1 VLHQQW
7 PEGSHILAQ
16 SSVLLL
22 DGFFKDVGEGLLW
35 QFCLLLQVDLVNL
48 VLSHHSLGHAEEH
61 LDGRRTIDQVAVVKP
76 TSEVPR
82 EEGDY
87 VQNSTAQREHSDLS
101 QVYDSDP
108 GLHLPLQH
116 AVLQHVAEEVP
127 RNLVERL
134 LLQVQLDYTG
144 DVDHDDGAEVDVA
157 AHQVEESLFL
167 GSSMAYQDVLDF
179 RAETERENGVFP
191 LLVLLEFFG
200 AVLDVELGGLEE
212 AKQRGVGQKGEMA
225 VLALPAEF
233 IMQFHQFVLLEG
245 SVGHFALE
253 DNAVNLLAAHLVDLL
268 VLGEEEEGLARDQR
282 VLSDHIPNVIS

>member
-1 VLHQQW
+1 
-7 PEGSHILAQ
+7 
-16 SSVLLL
+16 
-22 DGFFKDVGEGLLW
+22 
-35 QFCLLLQVDLVNL
+35 
-48 VLSHHSLGHAEEH
+48 
-61 LDGRRTIDQVAVVKP
+61 
-76 TSEVPR
+76 
-82 EEGDY
+82 
-87 VQNSTAQREHSDLS
+87 
-101 QVYDSDP
+101 
-108 GLHLPLQH
+108 
-116 AVLQHVAEEVP
+116 
-127 RNLVERL
+127 
-134 LLQVQLDYTG
+134 
-144 DVDHDDGAEVDVA
+144 
-157 AHQVEESLFL
+157 
-167 GSSMAYQDVLDF
+167 MAYQDVLDF